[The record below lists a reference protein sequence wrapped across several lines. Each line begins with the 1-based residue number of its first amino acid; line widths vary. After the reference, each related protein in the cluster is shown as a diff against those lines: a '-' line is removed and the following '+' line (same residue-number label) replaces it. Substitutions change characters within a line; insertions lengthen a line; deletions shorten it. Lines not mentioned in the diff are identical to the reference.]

1 MSAHSIATHRI
12 EVELSA
18 IPASLIP
25 SLTADRAR
33 MAAILAEE
41 LSAITTSERDSY
53 LKQIRAAEM
62 TRYVELLPR
71 SAA

>member
-1 MSAHSIATHRI
+1 MNAHSIATHRI

-53 LKQIRAAEM
+53 LKQIRTAEM

-71 SAA
+71 TAA

>member
-1 MSAHSIATHRI
+1 MSAHSIAIHRI
-12 EVELSA
+12 ETELFA
-18 IPASLIP
+18 IPTSLLP
-25 SLTADRAR
+25 VLTADRAR

-53 LKQIRAAEM
+53 LKQIGAAEL

-71 SAA
+71 AAA

>member
-1 MSAHSIATHRI
+1 MNAHSIATHRI

-18 IPASLIP
+18 IPVSLIP

-53 LKQIRAAEM
+53 LKQIRDAEM

-71 SAA
+71 TAA

>member
-1 MSAHSIATHRI
+1 
-12 EVELSA
+12 
-18 IPASLIP
+18 
-25 SLTADRAR
+25 

-71 SAA
+71 AAA

>member
-53 LKQIRAAEM
+53 LKQIRATEL
-62 TRYVELLPR
+62 TRYVELLPG
-71 SAA
+71 AAA